1 MAKAKSTP
9 GDMPGEELLLDYAS
23 GALPEPVSVLV
34 ATMLALRPDLRQ
46 TVSEMEAVGGYLL
59 EEIEPATLSDDAF
72 DAVLARIEAPGMPG
86 EAAAND
92 DVAVSADA
100 ETIAAVPEPLRSYL
114 GSPLSKLSWRKRGPG
129 IEEYRLPMTDDRF
142 EMSVLRLGPGRSVPT
157 HSHEGSELT
166 LVLDGAFSDAAGR
179 YARGDLA
186 VNGEEDLH
194 APLADPKDGCL
205 CLAITGGPLRFSNPL
220 IQLFDRMTRG

>member
-1 MAKAKSTP
+1 MAEAKSNA
-9 GDMPGEELLLDYAS
+9 GAMPGEDLLLDYAS

-46 TVSEMEAVGGYLL
+46 RVSEMEAVGGYLL
-59 EEIEPATLSDDAF
+59 EEIEPADLSNDAF
-72 DAVLARIEAPGMPG
+72 DAVLARIEAPGMPD
-86 EAAAND
+86 EASANNDNATPSDAAT
-92 DVAVSADA
+92 V
-100 ETIAAVPEPLRSYL
+100 AAVPEPLRSYL
-114 GSPLSKLSWRKRGPG
+114 GSPLSKLAWRKRGPG
-129 IEEYRLPMTDDRF
+129 IEEVRLPVADKRF

-186 VNGEEDLH
+186 VNGEEDQH
-194 APLADPKDGCL
+194 APMADPEDGCL

-220 IQLFDRMTRG
+220 IQLYDRMTRG

>member
-1 MAKAKSTP
+1 MAEAKSNA
-9 GDMPGEELLLDYAS
+9 GAMPGEDLLLDYAS

-59 EEIEPATLSDDAF
+59 EEIEPAALSNDAF
-72 DAVLARIEAPGMPG
+72 DAVLSRIDALEMPDEASANNDN
-86 EAAAND
+86 AAP
-92 DVAVSADA
+92 SDA
-100 ETIAAVPEPLRSYL
+100 ETIAVVPEPLRSYL
-114 GSPLSKLSWRKRGPG
+114 GSPLSKLAWRKRGPG
-129 IEEYRLPMTDDRF
+129 IEEVRLPVSDKRF

-186 VNGEEDLH
+186 VNGEEDQH
-194 APLADPKDGCL
+194 APQADPQDGCL
-205 CLAITGGPLRFSNPL
+205 CLAVTGGPLRFSNPL
-220 IQLFDRMTRG
+220 IQLFDRITRG